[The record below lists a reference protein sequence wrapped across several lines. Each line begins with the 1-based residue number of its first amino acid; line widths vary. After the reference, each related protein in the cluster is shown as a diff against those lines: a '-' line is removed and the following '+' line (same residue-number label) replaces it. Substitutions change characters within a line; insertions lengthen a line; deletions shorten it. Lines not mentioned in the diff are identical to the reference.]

1 MPAITIKSP
10 SPETTAGSGSEPV
23 RISKRK
29 LSRTS
34 TRKVRSGCVTCK
46 KRHIKCDE
54 TKPHCSNCL
63 QSRGH
68 CEGYLVDPKRKA
80 TGPTEI
86 CWNSKQVVRQAPSPT
101 TQAKLGTNTRD
112 FRHDAGLL
120 YFEEF
125 VCLVKGPWMSAA
137 SSGDLWVVTL
147 PQICR
152 NNSTLRSAAM
162 AIGALSVW
170 YRQSA
175 FASLRAVT
183 IPDQPTA
190 EGDAHYFQAVT
201 YYCDSLML
209 QRRRSSA
216 QDAIFLSVLLLF
228 FETLRGNRVAAL
240 DHVNHALSLLLAILT
255 DTDAQLYL
263 SDLAPD
269 PKPVIGAVA
278 EVFNQ
283 LARQARTVFQRR
295 ILDGPTLPNL
305 ARGLKSKKQTMESF
319 MVLLSQMRSDWALE
333 SPVPPVFRS
342 LDEFEQTWPTL
353 RRHQAAINAVMEDA
367 IQNSNIRRFHDD
379 NSISKFHSELL
390 GSPSIREY
398 CVNFQKSMDKLDA
411 TFQPLFANILSSD
424 IESPTYLRAILLR
437 LEFLGVYIFNNPA
450 SFLGFDSVV
459 LLTPLFRQYISLSH
473 IALGMAKEESR
484 KNPAHHLS
492 LQRGLAWHL
501 LVTSL
506 FSRDPVVRDEAVLML
521 RDYPGQDGLLNTRVL
536 YALALRNRHIER
548 LNVADGTLDEQW
560 RRLWRREFVFEDGGD
575 RVVVRYMEKDES
587 AGAWRLVEEAADVE
601 GEGEVVE
608 WTRQPITGHGGLL
621 ILDLYV
627 MSNHVD

>member
-1 MPAITIKSP
+1 MARFKEITPAITVNSA
-10 SPETTAGSGSEPV
+10 SPETTAGSGRREPV
-23 RISKRK
+23 WIGKGK

-54 TKPHCSNCL
+54 AKPHCSNCL

-68 CEGYLVDPKRKA
+68 CEGYLVDAKRKA
-80 TGPTEI
+80 SGSGPPEI
-86 CWNSKQVVRQAPSPT
+86 CWNSKQVIRQAPSPA
-101 TQAKLGTNTRD
+101 TQARLGTNTRD

-120 YFEEF
+120 YFDEF
-125 VCLVKGPWMSAA
+125 VCLLRGPWMSAA

-152 NNSTLRSAAM
+152 SNSTLRSAAM

-183 IPDQPTA
+183 VPDQPTA

-201 YYCDSLML
+201 YYCDALML

-240 DHVNHALSLLLAILT
+240 DHVNHALSLLLAIMT
-255 DTDAQLYL
+255 DTDAQLHL

-283 LARQARTVFQRR
+283 LGRQARTVFRGR
-295 ILDGPTLPNL
+295 ILDGPALPNL

-319 MVLLSQMRSDWALE
+319 MVLLSQMRSDWALD

-353 RRHQAAINAVMEDA
+353 RRHQAAMNAIMEDA
-367 IQNSNIRRFHDD
+367 IQSSNICRLHDE

-390 GSPSIREY
+390 GSHHIR
-398 CVNFQKSMDKLDA
+398 S
-411 TFQPLFANILSSD
+411 TPLFENILSSD
-424 IESPTYLRAILLR
+424 IESPIYLRAILLR
-437 LEFLGVYIFNNPA
+437 LEFLGAYIFNNPA
-450 SFLGFDSVV
+450 SFLEFDSVV
-459 LLTPLFRQYISLSH
+459 LLTPLFRQYLSLSH
-473 IALGMAKEESR
+473 IALRMAKEESR

-536 YALALRNRHIER
+536 YALALRNRHVER
-548 LNVADGTLDEQW
+548 LNVVDGTPAEQW

-575 RVVVRYMEKDES
+575 RAVLRYMEKDES
-587 AGAWRLVEEAADVE
+587 AGAWRLVEEAADVQ
-601 GEGEVVE
+601 GEGETVQ
-608 WTRQPITGHGGLL
+608 WTRQPITGHGGIL
-621 ILDLYV
+621 ILDLYA
-627 MSNHVD
+627 MSNHVE